1 MRSVALGIVVLF
13 APTTRAALLSP
24 NTISA
29 SSTAAGFQV
38 NSLINGSGLFRNLHS
53 SLVSDMWLADN
64 VNPGSDLPYGS
75 VNAGFASDTWVRS
88 LKIWNF
94 NSGDLTRGAKRVEIR
109 YNSGGFN
116 ISAGIYTLSQG
127 TGGAL
132 GGQIIVLPVDVL
144 ASSIQIVFLDNY
156 GNESYVG
163 LSEIQ
168 FYSEDLLA
176 SLEPEFLVGDGGN
189 DSNGTGP
196 NGTGPNGTGPNGT
209 GPTGTGPTGT
219 GPTGTGPNG
228 TVPTGTTPT
237 NVEEIPEPA
246 TWVMIGAGVLL
257 LGWKKRRAA

>member
-1 MRSVALGIVVLF
+1 
-13 APTTRAALLSP
+13 
-24 NTISA
+24 
-29 SSTAAGFQV
+29 
-38 NSLINGSGLFRNLHS
+38 
-53 SLVSDMWLADN
+53 MWLADN

-176 SLEPEFLVGDGGN
+176 SLEPEFLVGDGSTPGT
-189 DSNGTGP
+189 DPGGTGPGGTGP

-219 GPTGTGPNG
+219 GPSG

-237 NVEEIPEPA
+237 NVEEIPEPG